1 MTPIIGLKFKMT
13 GTRLPERIYQVTS
26 IDVVNIRAKVIRLD
40 PSEIT
45 HEAFIDVTRFMGTA
59 IEVK

>member
-1 MTPIIGLKFKMT
+1 MTPSIGLKFRVT
-13 GTRLPERIYQVTS
+13 GTRFPERIYQVTS

-45 HEAFIDVTRFMGTA
+45 HEAFIDVTRFMNTA
-59 IEVK
+59 TEVK